1 MSDLVFVAVGWWIAL
16 IALVITSAVLAALA
30 FALRH
35 LRLLLWI
42 DLVVIGMLAFWVSL
56 PAHLDVPRLVVPF
69 VLVLLV
75 TAALGGGPLAVTA
88 IQLSSA
94 HGSAAIKHAL
104 IGRADDASPLGGGRV
119 IGVLER
125 VLCAGAIIVGYPE
138 AIAAIIALK
147 GIGRFSE
154 LDSAPTRER
163 FIIGS
168 LASLGWAA
176 IIGVVARLVIS
187 TIAGAPA
194 GA

>member
-1 MSDLVFVAVGWWIAL
+1 MGDLVFVAVGWWLAL
-16 IALVITSAVLAALA
+16 IVLVIASAVLATLA
-30 FALRH
+30 FAVRH
-35 LRLLLWI
+35 LRVLLWI
-42 DLVVIGMLAFWVSL
+42 DLVIVGMLAFWVSL
-56 PAHLDVPRLVVPF
+56 PAQLNVPRLIVPF

-88 IQLSSA
+88 IQLSSD
-94 HGSAAIKHAL
+94 HLPHRIKRAL
-104 IGRADDASPLGGGRV
+104 FGRIDDDSPLGGGRV

-154 LDSAPTRER
+154 LDSAATRER

-176 IIGVVARLVIS
+176 VIGVVTRLVVA
-187 TIAGAPA
+187 TIAGAPS